1 MQCGASVTWLG
12 LGLGLGIGAR
22 VSGVRVGGAVR
33 RVGHLGRD
41 GQRGEGARLAL
52 ELLPECVDV
61 VEVDVRIADAVHKVA
76 WVGLGLGL
84 G

>member
-1 MQCGASVTWLG
+1 M
-12 LGLGLGIGAR
+12 
-22 VSGVRVGGAVR
+22 R

-84 G
+84 GVGLGASRAGSAIEPSSL